1 MPPSDSQMQ
10 ILLRYLV
17 CASARLQFD
26 HFLSCLVRARAGLL
40 FREEDSQFSQGISG
54 TLLMLEGASRNI
66 VNQGV
71 RTSYGM
77 RLAAHDKS
85 LIIVLIE

>member
-1 MPPSDSQMQ
+1 
-10 ILLRYLV
+10 
-17 CASARLQFD
+17 
-26 HFLSCLVRARAGLL
+26 
-40 FREEDSQFSQGISG
+40 
-54 TLLMLEGASRNI
+54 MLEGASRNI